1 MELEKIIETE
11 INFSGKV
18 EVRDRWIRL
27 MSDDYRDNYSEEIR
41 GKYLF
46 FSNIKERLVLIAI
59 DEIQNNGFKASKIS
73 VNPDEDGSYVLC
85 LYYTDDSRK
94 HELANKYISSKD
106 VRYRYWKYDY
116 HTRQKVYSVV
126 YAEKEW
132 SKHIWIK
139 IKCPFCKNSFAIL
152 PFSNNDYSFAVNC
165 PKCQK
170 KVNNKNAKSLIMN
183 NCSLKT
189 LNETN

>member
-27 MSDDYRDNYSEEIR
+27 MSYDYRDDYSEEIR

-73 VNPDEDGSYVLC
+73 VSPDEDGSYVLC
-85 LYYTDDSRK
+85 LYYTDDS
-94 HELANKYISSKD
+94 
-106 VRYRYWKYDY
+106 
-116 HTRQKVYSVV
+116 
-126 YAEKEW
+126 
-132 SKHIWIK
+132 
-139 IKCPFCKNSFAIL
+139 
-152 PFSNNDYSFAVNC
+152 
-165 PKCQK
+165 
-170 KVNNKNAKSLIMN
+170 
-183 NCSLKT
+183 
-189 LNETN
+189 